1 MNRSF
6 WLFTRLYCW
15 ECNSYLSYFFF
26 FITHSWVIVHAI
38 SCLLSENK
46 LHCTNHFCPSGI
58 FEMCKIIR
66 ETSRYLRYEQDPSQN
81 KEEILSSST
90 IKSFWIFIWL
100 WSNQRFPPRLI
111 WKWPFARG
119 ISAARPGQTEP
130 ISHLQPWDRKQTHL
144 KLLTNLNVKVG
155 ERFCRCWRQLPG
167 CWVHRGKARDK
178 SDLKTY
184 IRASRRAV
192 ERLHLRRKKYIV

>member
-15 ECNSYLSYFFF
+15 ECNSYLSFFFFFF
-26 FITHSWVIVHAI
+26 FITHSWVIVHAV

-81 KEEILSSST
+81 KEDILSSIAPS
-90 IKSFWIFIWL
+90 
-100 WSNQRFPPRLI
+100 
-111 WKWPFARG
+111 
-119 ISAARPGQTEP
+119 
-130 ISHLQPWDRKQTHL
+130 SHSEYSSGSDLTKGFLLASSGSGLLHGAFLQPDLGKQSQYHICSPGTEN
-144 KLLTNLNVKVG
+144 KL
-155 ERFCRCWRQLPG
+155 
-167 CWVHRGKARDK
+167 
-178 SDLKTY
+178 
-184 IRASRRAV
+184 I
-192 ERLHLRRKKYIV
+192 